1 VSAVQ
6 LLPVFLKLRYRKV
19 VLVGGGRVAAAKL
32 EGLLA
37 AGADVTVVA
46 PHIDGRIR
54 EAAVALVTRA
64 FTPTDLDGAWLVVAA
79 APPDVNRD
87 VRAAAEAR
95 RIFVNAVD
103 DPDSASAFLGG
114 VFRRG
119 PVTVAVSTGGAAPAL
134 SGLLREA
141 LEAVVPDDVE
151 EWVREARALR
161 RQQRADGVP
170 LLARRPL
177 LLRRLNELYSEEEDD
192 VFEAP
197 ALDGTLRR

>member
-1 VSAVQ
+1 MTRVQ

-19 VLVGGGRVAAAKL
+19 VLVGGGPVAAAKL
-32 EGLLA
+32 DGLLA

-54 EAAVALVTRA
+54 EAAVAIVTRA
-64 FTPTDLDGAWLVVAA
+64 FTPSDLDGAWFVVAA

-95 RIFVNAVD
+95 RVFVNAVD

-114 VFRRG
+114 VLRRG
-119 PVTVAVSTGGAAPAL
+119 PATVAVSTGGAAPAL

-141 LEAVVPDDVE
+141 LEAVVPDDVD

-161 RQQRADGVP
+161 RQQRAEGVA
-170 LLARRPL
+170 LSARRPL
-177 LLRRLNELYSEEEDD
+177 LLRRLNELYADD
-192 VFEAP
+192 EAE
-197 ALDGTLRR
+197 ARARAVGQ

>member
-54 EAAVALVTRA
+54 EAGVAVVTRA

-87 VRAAAEAR
+87 VRAAAEVR
-95 RIFVNAVD
+95 RVFVNAVD

-134 SGLLREA
+134 SGLLRQA

-161 RQQRADGVP
+161 RQQRVDGVP
-170 LLARRPL
+170 LSARRPL
-177 LLRRLNELYSEEEDD
+177 LLRRLNELYAAAD
-192 VFEAP
+192 EA
-197 ALDGTLRR
+197 AVEASAVRQ

>member
-1 VSAVQ
+1 MSAVQ

-19 VLVGGGRVAAAKL
+19 VLVGGGRVAASKL

-54 EAAVALVTRA
+54 ETAVALVTRA
-64 FTPTDLDGAWLVVAA
+64 FTPSDLDGAWLAVAA

-87 VRAAAEAR
+87 VRAAAESR

-103 DPDSASAFLGG
+103 DPESASAFLGG

-119 PVTVAVSTGGAAPAL
+119 PVTIAVSTGGAAPAL

-141 LEAVVPDDVE
+141 LESVVPDDVD
-151 EWVREARALR
+151 EWVKEARALR
-161 RQQRADGVP
+161 RQQRAEGVP
-170 LLARRPL
+170 LSARRPL
-177 LLRRLNELYSEEEDD
+177 LLRRLNELYADHDEEAAI
-192 VFEAP
+192 EAP
-197 ALDGTLRR
+197 GVRP

>member
-1 VSAVQ
+1 MSAVQ